1 MTVMVWQPPTKLP
14 ELIGDFSS
22 SSSSSQMITNSN
34 NVPTRGPIGILAVN
48 SIAEDENDNNS
59 GVLDLNNMEMDT

>member
-1 MTVMVWQPPTKLP
+1 MAVMVWQPPTKLP
-14 ELIGDFSS
+14 ELLGDFSS
-22 SSSSSQMITNSN
+22 GSSSQMFTNSN
-34 NVPTRGPIGILAVN
+34 NGPPRGPVGILAVN